1 MRHWRVRA
9 SRPLSVPHRVLLW
22 FHLDKEL
29 GAIKHA
35 AEDDTFRAF
44 AGRSSRVET
53 MSSQRRALVAVI
65 CVLAIAGLLIAET
78 QAFSVSARSVC
89 HWNLAYQRP
98 NG

>member
-1 MRHWRVRA
+1 MVSA
-9 SRPLSVPHRVLLW
+9 SISSVSLWLL
-22 FHLDKEL
+22 LDKEL

-44 AGRSSRVET
+44 AAQSSKVEA
-53 MSSQRRALVAVI
+53 MSSQRRALVAVV

-78 QAFSVSARSVC
+78 QALSVSARSVC
-89 HWNLAYQRP
+89 HWNLAYERH